1 MKKTSNLKN
10 KKKLETPL
18 SGEVRW
24 DGWGGGILVE
34 MGKEVWMGNNQR
46 VAREGDKVW
55 TVTRA

>member
-24 DGWGGGILVE
+24 DGWGGGHPR
-34 MGKEVWMGNNQR
+34 GDG
-46 VAREGDKVW
+46 EGGMDGEQSEGGPGGG
-55 TVTRA
+55 